1 MAGLFMA
8 DSSQKKI
15 LFLEPRDNRQ
25 CLIRKIFA
33 SCSADF
39 SVAFA
44 ASARDAVSAIMTAET
59 DVLFL
64 GPRDRSADLDQAL
77 TRGPRTI
84 RSVLMVDGLDEATR
98 LQAVR
103 SGIDECVLNSDDAV
117 AGYPA
122 AARLAL
128 ARRQVARKEQ
138 ERSRA
143 IVRSQ
148 KQWMAIL
155 DAITDYLYVVDE
167 QHCVVR
173 VNTAFAAL
181 LGRKPREAAGR
192 PCSELFCGDL
202 LSEFPVTGPGQEATP
217 RIFEKTIGG
226 ETYQIS
232 IFPLA
237 EDDRTFTIHVLK
249 NITELKRLKDQLYHA
264 DRLAS
269 LGQLVS
275 GVAHEI
281 NNPLTGTIAYSELL
295 LLKTPEEEI
304 RRELVKIL
312 NSAQRCKKIVD
323 NLLTF
328 SRQRAPAR
336 SLESF
341 NALLDRAI
349 DLRSYALR
357 SNGIEVV
364 RDYADV
370 GTVFVDAPQIQQSVL
385 NILLNA
391 EQALTG
397 AGRGKARITFTTRLD
412 RVQRRVTALIEDNGP
427 GIPPHLLSRIFDPF
441 FTTKPVGIG
450 TGLGLSIAHG
460 IVSEHG
466 GTLHA
471 ENRKAGGAAFV
482 IVLPTGAGTEAAG
495 PSS

>member
-1 MAGLFMA
+1 
-8 DSSQKKI
+8 
-15 LFLEPRDNRQ
+15 
-25 CLIRKIFA
+25 
-33 SCSADF
+33 
-39 SVAFA
+39 
-44 ASARDAVSAIMTAET
+44 
-59 DVLFL
+59 
-64 GPRDRSADLDQAL
+64 
-77 TRGPRTI
+77 
-84 RSVLMVDGLDEATR
+84 MVDSLDAATR

-103 SGIDECVLNSDDAV
+103 NGFDECVLDSDDAI

-122 AARLAL
+122 AAELAL
-128 ARRQVARKEQ
+128 ARRQADREEQ

-148 KQWMAIL
+148 KQWMSIL
-155 DAITDYLYVVDE
+155 DAITDYLFVVDE
-167 QHCVVR
+167 QHTVVR

-181 LGRKPREAAGR
+181 LGKEPREIAGR
-192 PCSELFCGDL
+192 PCTELLCGDL
-202 LSEFPVTGPGQEATP
+202 LSEFPVTGPVRQSAP
-217 RIFEKTIGG
+217 LIYEKTIGG
-226 ETYQIS
+226 EVYQVS
-232 IFPLA
+232 IFPLV
-237 EDDRTFTIHVLK
+237 EEDRTFTIHVLK

-295 LLKTPEEEI
+295 LLKAPEEEI
-304 RRELVKIL
+304 RTELVKIL

-328 SRQRAPAR
+328 SRQRSPAR

-341 NALLDRAI
+341 NALLERAL

-357 SNGIEVV
+357 SNSIEVI
-364 RDYADV
+364 RDYDDV
-370 GTVFVDAPQIQQSVL
+370 GTVFVDAPQIQQAVL

-397 AGRGKARITFTTRLD
+397 TGQGKRRITFTTRLD
-412 RVQRRVTALIEDNGP
+412 REQRRVTARIEDTGP
-427 GIPPHLLSRIFDPF
+427 GIPPQLLSRIFDPF
-441 FTTKPVGIG
+441 FTTKPVGTG

-471 ENRKAGGAAFV
+471 ENSRGGGAIF
-482 IVLPTGAGTEAAG
+482 IFELPTGAGPVVEG
-495 PSS
+495 GSS